1 MFAAPEVACGYN
13 GAHCQEIAMLPLKK
27 ARLDDTRRRF
37 MTHFAGI
44 GLGATLAPGVLWA
57 RMQDQGVQRVTLD
70 MVTSALKLAGID
82 ATEAERQ
89 AMVSGANQ
97 NLARYETVRELDIP
111 NDVSPPFHFSA
122 VVPGIDVN
130 KTKKP
135 FRLSAAPAVHR
146 PANLEDVAFWP
157 VRHLAELVRTRKVT
171 SLELT
176 EMYLAR
182 LHRYNGTLNNVVTF
196 LDDVGRAQAKQA
208 DAEIA
213 AGKYKGPLHGIPWGA
228 KDIIS
233 VKGYKT
239 TWGTAPLKDQV
250 LDYDASVV
258 EMLRDAGAVLIAKV
272 ATGELA
278 SGDNWFGGQTKSPW
292 DPAVGSSGSSA
303 GPSSATAAG
312 CVGFAIGTETSGSI
326 LSPAARCGVA
336 GLRPTFG
343 RISRYGV
350 MALSWTQ
357 DRLGPICRYAE
368 DCAIVMQAIAK
379 PDGRDMSVSDW
390 PFNWDAQSIDIRKLR
405 VGIIKES
412 FDDLS
417 NAEAKQ
423 NAQRVLDVL
432 KGLGVSTFVPMT
444 IPVFNA
450 NTNGFG
456 IESAAY
462 FDRMTRAGKMEGA
475 RGGTRKSAW
484 LTPAVEYLQQQRVRM
499 MMMMKLEE
507 ATRGLDVYLV
517 ASNNTGGTP
526 GPTGGRGRGA
536 TPDPAA
542 DPAAAAEAGRAGGTG
557 RAGRGPG
564 GGGGRGPGG
573 GGGGSPA
580 QRHSTMANLACYPA
594 INVPNGF
601 AANGQPTN
609 VTFFARP
616 FGETEMLA
624 LAKAYQDVAGFHLQ
638 KPAKLG
644 A

>member
-1 MFAAPEVACGYN
+1 
-13 GAHCQEIAMLPLKK
+13 MLHSQ
-27 ARLDDTRRRF
+27 DDTRRRF

-44 GLGATLAPGVLWA
+44 GLGATLAPGILWA
-57 RMQDQGVQRVTLD
+57 RMQDQQTERITLA
-70 MVTSALKLAGID
+70 MVTDALKLAGIE
-82 ATEAERQ
+82 ATEEERRQ
-89 AMVSGANQ
+89 MVNGANQ
-97 NLARYETVRELDIP
+97 SLARYEAIRELDIP

-130 KTKKP
+130 KTRRP
-135 FRLSAAPAVHR
+135 FRLSSAPQVRR
-146 PANLEDVAFWP
+146 PANLEELAFLP
-157 VRHLAELVRTRKVT
+157 VRHLAELIRTKKVS

-182 LHRYNGTLNNVVTF
+182 LHRYNGALNNVVTF

-213 AGKYKGPLHGIPWGA
+213 AGKYRGPLHGIPWGA

-239 TWGTAPLKDQV
+239 TWGTSSLKDQV

-258 EMLRDAGAVLIAKV
+258 EMLRDAGAVLIAKLT
-272 ATGELA
+272 TGELA

-312 CVGFAIGTETSGSI
+312 CVAFAIGTETSGSI
-326 LSPAARCGVA
+326 LSPSARCGLA

-368 DCAIVMQAIAK
+368 DCAIVMQAVAR
-379 PDGRDMSVSDW
+379 PDGRDMSVSDA
-390 PFNWDAQSIDIRKLR
+390 PFNWDAQMDVRKLR
-405 VGIIKES
+405 VGIIQES
-412 FDDLS
+412 FDGLS
-417 NAEAKQ
+417 NADAKR
-423 NAQRVLDVL
+423 NAQQLLDVV
-432 KGLGVSTFVPMT
+432 KGLGVTTLVPMT
-444 IPVFNA
+444 IPVFN
-450 NTNGFG
+450 TNVAALG

-462 FDRMTRAGKMEGA
+462 FDHMARAGKLTGT
-475 RGGTRKSAW
+475 RGSRKSAW

-499 MMMMKLEE
+499 LMMMKLEE

-526 GPTGGRGRGA
+526 TPAGRGRGRG
-536 TPDPAA
+536 TDPA
-542 DPAAAAEAGRAGGTG
+542 DPAAAEEGRGRGGEAGR
-557 RAGRGPG
+557 
-564 GGGGRGPGG
+564 GGGRGEGRGG
-573 GGGGSPA
+573 GRGGGTPASPA

-616 FGETEMLA
+616 FGETEMLL
-624 LAKAYQDVAGFHLQ
+624 LAKAYQDAAGFHLR
-638 KPAKLG
+638 KPAKLDT
-644 A
+644 ATAI